1 MIKNLFKLN
10 ILILAVAISPKLF
23 SQKLQVEFLRN
34 FCFDSL
40 EYSSGNTIYQVF
52 GNEIYYANQKGS
64 SLKIFKKDTLGDKN
78 VFFLNKNN
86 RDYFLDFAIDSSGN
100 IFLLFQTKLVKY
112 ELHDENSKVS
122 LKDIVA
128 EAPLNLSYD
137 NVYCTSGKIVLTR
150 CYNYA
155 TIMGDTIFAEFR
167 IFDTTNL
174 EFVYNKKIV
183 HDAIGFTHLSSYF
196 MDVNYG
202 KVLLVNALKNNAYI
216 FDINERMFENSAGD
230 GAYLNKNISEI
241 PFPTQI
247 IPYTNPKVIVRDV
260 SAFAKKIDRYEGGR
274 FVNDSTLILVKKNK
288 GKSINGKRIISFY
301 NLNSEN
307 GKWEF
312 KSNKTFKNK
321 MISGRYG
328 IFNFYYPIPLQIH
341 NNHVYL
347 SEAYFLKT
355 NVSKRKLKKA
365 YMREDNLKVGLY
377 EYFLAI

>member
-34 FCFDSL
+34 FCLDSS
-40 EYSSGNTIYQVF
+40 EYSTNNTIYEVF
-52 GNEIYYANQKGS
+52 GNEIYYATSEGS
-64 SLKIFKKDTLGDKN
+64 ALKIFKKDTQGDKN
-78 VFFLNKNN
+78 VFFLKKNIK
-86 RDYFLDFAIDSSGN
+86 DYFLDFTIDSSGSF
-100 IFLLFQTKLVKY
+100 FLLFQTKLVKY
-112 ELHDENSKVS
+112 QLNDENSIVS
-122 LKDIVA
+122 YKDIVA

-155 TIMGDTIFAEFR
+155 TLEKDTLFAEFSL
-167 IFDTTNL
+167 FDRTNL
-174 EFVYNKKIV
+174 QLVYTKKIV

-202 KVLLVNALKNNAYI
+202 KVLLVNALKNKAYI
-216 FDINERMFENSAGD
+216 FNINERMSEDSAGD

-247 IPYTNPKVIVRDV
+247 IPYTNPKAMVRDV
-260 SAFAKKIDRYEGGR
+260 STFAKKIDRYEGGR

-288 GKSINGKRIISFY
+288 GKSINGKRTISVY
-301 NLNSEN
+301 QLNDSIGN
-307 GKWEF
+307 WEF

-328 IFNFYYPIPLQIH
+328 IFNFYYPTHLKIH

-355 NVSKRKLKKA
+355 NVSKRKLKRA